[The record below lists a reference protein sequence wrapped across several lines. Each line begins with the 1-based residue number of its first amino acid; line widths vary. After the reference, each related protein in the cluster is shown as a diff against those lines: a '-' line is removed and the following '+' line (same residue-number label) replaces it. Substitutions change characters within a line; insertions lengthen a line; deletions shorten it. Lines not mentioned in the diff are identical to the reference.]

1 MTFTQQAATCP
12 PTSTRAMRGS
22 LIFFE
27 RLAEHLSGE
36 LKARHDSD

>member
-1 MTFTQQAATCP
+1 
-12 PTSTRAMRGS
+12 MRGS

-27 RLAEHLSGE
+27 RLAEHLSAE